1 MSIERP
7 MKAMTACVVGGL
19 WGLAE
24 ATLFFI
30 VPDVWLT
37 FLALKN
43 LHRSL
48 VAAVWALGGA
58 LLGGV
63 AMYSFGAHAHDAG
76 WRALDAV
83 PAISPALIA
92 HVHVQ
97 VEEHG
102 LWAMLLGPIGGIPY
116 KIYAVVWGARHG
128 SVLAFLLVSLPA
140 RGVRFFLAPALTA
153 GIRRLVLPL
162 TRGHAAFEAG
172 LLAAFWVGLYAFYF
186 THYGW

>member
-1 MSIERP
+1 VKQR
-7 MKAMTACVVGGL
+7 TACAVGGL

-43 LHRSL
+43 LRRSL
-48 VAAVWALGGA
+48 AAAAWALGGA

-63 AMYSFGAHAHDAG
+63 AMYALGAHAHGAAL
-76 WRALDAV
+76 RALDAV

-92 HVHVQ
+92 RVHRQ
-97 VEEHG
+97 IDAHG
-102 LWAMLLGPIGGIPY
+102 LWATFFGPIGGVPY
-116 KIYAVVWGARHG
+116 KIYAVDWGGRH
-128 SVLAFLLVSLPA
+128 SSLLAFLLVSLPA
-140 RGVRFFLAPALTA
+140 RGLRFFLAPLLTV

-162 TRGHAAFEAG
+162 SQGREAIETT